1 MQYIIKIPRQRDVLW
16 NQFDSSRRSSY
27 RFESRFEI
35 ILSNYDLKLSWIGIR
50 PFPLPLP
57 PRIPEGYTKK
67 LSQPLINEH
76 STRVSLALVTHY
88 TVAPFSFSLLD
99 SVHPPFS
106 SSRVH
111 VLRYRAHSAASIHRV
126 HLPFLFPGHGEKHNS
141 AVLKHLDNTG

>member
-35 ILSNYDLKLSWIGIR
+35 ILSNDFKLSRIDIH
-50 PFPLPLP
+50 PFPFPSLPS
-57 PRIPEGYTKK
+57 IPEGYTKK

-88 TVAPFSFSLLD
+88 TLAPFSFSLLD